1 MTSLTVEFLR
11 IPIKVHFLG
20 INLSPVKQ
28 EFRNTKYRE
37 FLGSPVVRTQYSHH
51 QSPNYT
57 LVGELRACKLRG
69 ISPPTK
75 KKKKEK
81 ENTGASCLHGTH
93 CRVHQREDEMLEDRK
108 QYNLI
113 CIYGLNW

>member
-75 KKKKEK
+75 KKKKRKRIQELVAFMVLTVESIREK
-81 ENTGASCLHGTH
+81 MRCFKTENNT
-93 CRVHQREDEMLEDRK
+93 
-108 QYNLI
+108 I
-113 CIYGLNW
+113 

>member
-37 FLGSPVVRTQYSHH
+37 FLGSPVVRTRYSHH
-51 QSPNYT
+51 QSPIST
-57 LVGELRACKLRG
+57 LVGELRACKLHG
-69 ISPPTK
+69 ISFTTK
-75 KKKKEK
+75 KKKERERIQELVAFVVLTVESIREK
-81 ENTGASCLHGTH
+81 MRCFKTENNT
-93 CRVHQREDEMLEDRK
+93 
-108 QYNLI
+108 I
-113 CIYGLNW
+113 